1 MSTQSKEFETYRHFR
16 RSTGAVTACCTV
28 LPDDRKMAVGF
39 ACCNPLDL
47 GRFNRKKGRITAQG
61 RLKGKGIVIPLGEP
75 EEVTTKKGETKFKLG
90 IAAALIEFM
99 KHFDEHNMG
108 MREYNGSPDKPG
120 DLKKWFPEFVAEL

>member
-16 RSTGAVTACCTV
+16 RDKGAVTACCSV
-28 LPDDRKMAVGF
+28 LPDERKMFVGF

-61 RLKGKGIVIPLGEP
+61 RLKGRGIEIALKEP
-75 EEVTTKKGETKFKLG
+75 EEFTTKKGETKFKLG

-99 KHFDEHNMG
+99 KNFDEHNMG
-108 MREYNGSPDKPG
+108 MREYHSECKPG
-120 DLKKWFPEFVAEL
+120 DLKKWFPEFLAEL